1 VAGMGLEF
9 GPARVRVNA
18 VAPGFVRT
26 PRLNAMLNEEQWGQI
41 GDRIPLGAPASPAEI
56 AAAILFLSS
65 DMSSHVT
72 GQTLLVDGGIAGVVN
87 LPRLAVTGH

>member
-1 VAGMGLEF
+1 MGLEF

-26 PRLNAMLNEEQWGQI
+26 PRLNGMLNEEQWGQI
-41 GDRIPLGAPASPAEI
+41 GKRIPLGAPASPAEI

-72 GQTLLVDGGIAGVVN
+72 GQTLLVDGGIAGVVS